1 MAAPREQAP
10 LAPQGSLERLGRQG
24 LALLQGQTR
33 VWLLKEATCHLLPNW
48 ARWPAA
54 QARRALALAL
64 ALEQEQEQ
72 EQSPPRPLPP
82 PQWSRQRPRQR
93 PHPEWC
99 PARAQRAPRGYP
111 AADPPR
117 LKGCRARAPGEP
129 GGCRPRDRRGR
140 PYQNRNP
147 APLPVLGQELRPL
160 ERLPLPWRTHGRTA
174 HRTWHP
180 ACTAQHIRGSVAP
193 AGHRSLCSTWH
204 PRGFRWRRRDSSN
217 SWAYLVE

>member
-1 MAAPREQAP
+1 MAEQRARTP
-10 LAPQGSLERLGRQG
+10 LAQQGSLERLGRQG

-33 VWLLKEATCHLLPNW
+33 VWLLKEAPCHLLTRW
-48 ARWPAA
+48 ARRPAA
-54 QARRALALAL
+54 QARLALAL
-64 ALEQEQEQ
+64 AQEQER
-72 EQSPPRPLPP
+72 SPSLPLPP
-82 PQWSRQRPRQR
+82 PQWPRQRQR

-117 LKGCRARAPGEP
+117 LKGCRARAPAGP

-174 HRTWHP
+174 RRTWHP

-204 PRGFRWRRRDSSN
+204 PRGFRWRRRGSSN